1 MTSLVR
7 LKLRQRFDGYRSF
20 NGVAGIELVAAFIDL
35 AEGTLSQSPEVQHE
49 YTYASGYS
57 TSQGGFKTL
66 NFYLILRIRERN
78 AGCYFMALNCFVAIY
93 LLD

>member
-49 YTYASGYS
+49 YTYASG
-57 TSQGGFKTL
+57 L
-66 NFYLILRIRERN
+66 RLLFYGSKLLR
-78 AGCYFMALNCFVAIY
+78 LCFVA
-93 LLD
+93 